1 MKSSS
6 SCSSGCSSPAAAAS
20 RLVIATPA
28 SPPPRR
34 HHTIQP
40 THPST
45 FILHSFESFQPAK
58 TSPLLPL
65 CTHPRHIPWPLA
77 LRLQPA
83 PSRSISSS
91 SSTPP
96 LAPSP
101 SSRHNFSPSRR
112 SPTAPSR
119 PRSLTTSTPL
129 LCLRLCPPVSPP
141 QPPQLPVHY
150 PSSLPSLA
158 SPPPPSLPTRC
169 SFLFQTKSVS
179 AIPRAKRRKS
189 VAAALQLHAQHPRLC
204 HRASSTVPPF
214 NLLPRRYKVAGFL
227 FAI

>member
-40 THPST
+40 IHPST

-101 SSRHNFSPSRR
+101 SSRL
-112 SPTAPSR
+112 APMR
-119 PRSLTTSTPL
+119 CKQRGFTTSA
-129 LCLRLCPPVSPP
+129 RAPPGL
-141 QPPQLPVHY
+141 QPSNLAARTWTF
-150 PSSLPSLA
+150 SFSLYECVTLYSL
-158 SPPPPSLPTRC
+158 SM
-169 SFLFQTKSVS
+169 
-179 AIPRAKRRKS
+179 
-189 VAAALQLHAQHPRLC
+189 
-204 HRASSTVPPF
+204 
-214 NLLPRRYKVAGFL
+214 NL
-227 FAI
+227 